1 MRKYLLLFLL
11 SIVVTNFSQTL
22 TFCEGVTEKGVP
34 IKEATTFNIPK
45 QGGYFYFLVK
55 LPYTISC
62 EEVYFEIYGLDA
74 SYDPNEF
81 NMEGDGET
89 YETTISLTT
98 KPDWAWFYKQVT
110 FYKTGYYRIYVKDC
124 TDSILASSVVRINW
138 KK

>member
-11 SIVVTNFSQTL
+11 SLVVTSFSQTL

-34 IKEATTFNIPK
+34 IKEPTTFNIAK

-55 LPYTISC
+55 LPYTVGC
-62 EEVYFEIYGLDA
+62 EEVYFEIYRLDD
-74 SYDPNEF
+74 YDPNSPT
-81 NMEGDGET
+81 MEGEGEV

-110 FYKTGYYRIYVKDC
+110 FYKIGYYRIYVVDC
-124 TDSILASSVVRINW
+124 TDSNLASSVVRINW

>member
-11 SIVVTNFSQTL
+11 SLVVSNFSQTL

-55 LPYTISC
+55 LPYTINC
-62 EEVYFEIYGLDA
+62 EEVYFEIYSLED
-74 SYDPNEF
+74 YDPKNPG
-81 NMEGDGET
+81 MEGDGEF
-89 YETTISLTT
+89 YETTISLNT
-98 KPDWAWFYKQVT
+98 KTDWAWFYKQVT
-110 FYKTGYYRIYVKDC
+110 FYNTGYFRIYVKDC
-124 TDSILASSVVRINW
+124 SDSILASNVVRINL